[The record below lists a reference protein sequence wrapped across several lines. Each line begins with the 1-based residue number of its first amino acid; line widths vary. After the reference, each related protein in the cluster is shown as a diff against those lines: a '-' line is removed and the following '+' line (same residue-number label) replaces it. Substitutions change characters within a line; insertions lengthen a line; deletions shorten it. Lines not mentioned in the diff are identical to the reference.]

1 MTNEAICQKIDKQ
14 VCQVAWTHFLRLQMD
29 GGVQVRVLFP
39 SAKEMTLLW
48 HSVVKIGQSLY
59 EEAPGLDPLRPSQST
74 PVPNF
79 FLSGSYTAQDYIDSM
94 EGATLSG
101 LCCFV
106 PFPYMSEAISR
117 SSMCQ

>member
-1 MTNEAICQKIDKQ
+1 
-14 VCQVAWTHFLRLQMD
+14 MD

-39 SAKEMTLLW
+39 SAKELTLLW

-101 LCCFV
+101 SCCPSCSASV
-106 PFPYMSEAISR
+106 YE
-117 SSMCQ
+117 